1 LKKPVVKNGGYII
14 IPAVCQEGAGKG
26 IGEERFFEMLKN
38 MTIDEILNHKP
49 DFKSGEQRAFMMANV
64 LKHCKVIIVG
74 SQMPEI
80 VQEAKMIPASTM
92 DESFEIIKNDLE
104 RNLEIILIPSSLTTL
119 PIIN

>member
-1 LKKPVVKNGGYII
+1 
-14 IPAVCQEGAGKG
+14 
-26 IGEERFFEMLKN
+26 MLKN

-49 DFKSGEQRAFMMANV
+49 DFKAGEQRAFMMANV

-74 SQMPEI
+74 SQTPEI

-92 DESFEIIKNDLE
+92 DEAFEIIKNDLE